1 MKNISIYY
9 HLNDGNHKID
19 ISEGNNIARDF
30 CNEMAVQ
37 AEDGV
42 GSTIQM
48 VTADGISLYNSLR
61 SDPITWNDL
70 ENYFAQSEPK
80 HTLIR

>member
-9 HLNDGNHKID
+9 RYSDKNHILE
-19 ISEGNNIARDF
+19 ISEGNNIASEF
-30 CNEMAVQ
+30 CKQMAEKAD
-37 AEDGV
+37 AEK
-42 GSTIQM
+42 SEIQM

-70 ENYFAQSEPK
+70 ENCFAQSEPK

>member
-9 HLNDGNHKID
+9 RYSDKNHILE
-19 ISEGNNIARDF
+19 ISEGNNIASEF
-30 CNEMAVQ
+30 CKQMAEKAD
-37 AEDGV
+37 AEK
-42 GSTIQM
+42 SEIQM